1 MHGDRSLRRFV
12 AASKFMTISLRETT
26 WRSRFIRL
34 SAPCREIPTADQRQ
48 ESRHF
53 SRSVSRNEAINSP
66 RSTPAWSL
74 ESGCAWRRRR
84 VNIER
89 RRQARQDC
97 ECLRRGSPWPCS
109 AKGKLLWKFINLS
122 AKYLTACSASSS
134 DVACCSF
141 VFSSLNLSNKPIS
154 SACSSN
160 SLREEEK
167 RRLINHVL
175 QENLG
180 KINWARRGN
189 VKNGFMF

>member
-1 MHGDRSLRRFV
+1 MEKQFRRKFVAQINAFYDMHGDRSLRRFV
-12 AASKFMTISLRETT
+12 PASKFMMISLRETT

-48 ESRHF
+48 EREHF

-97 ECLRRGSPWPCS
+97 ECLRQGSPWPCS
-109 AKGKLLWKFINLS
+109 AKRKVDQLRNLS

-160 SLREEEK
+160 SLREK
-167 RRLINHVL
+167 
-175 QENLG
+175 
-180 KINWARRGN
+180 KN
-189 VKNGFMF
+189 VG